1 VVRVWHITNICSIAQ
16 YRTRKEVGMI
26 AIDIPQVAYKTM
38 CIEYRI
44 YDDNGNRCFFE
55 EQEAERDLQHALS
68 DYRYSADH
76 DHVR

>member
-1 VVRVWHITNICSIAQ
+1 
-16 YRTRKEVGMI
+16 MI